1 LNNTFEE
8 LGLSQNL
15 LKALND
21 LNIVTPTDIQIK
33 AIPVLMQPRQN
44 FIGLAQTG
52 TGKTAAFGLPL
63 LEAIDPDVK
72 RVQALVL
79 APTRELGQQ
88 IAQQLASFSKYM
100 QKVGVLPVYG
110 GAAISNQIKDLK
122 RNPQIVIATPGRLID
137 LVDRRAIDL
146 SGVQFVVLDEA
157 DEMLNMGFKEDIDKI
172 LSYTDADKSTWL
184 FSATMPKEMKR
195 IVEKYMVNPVEVSVN
210 TEQKVNENIEHQY
223 AIVRGH
229 DKVEALKRFLDQAPD
244 AHGIVFC
251 RTKLGT
257 QSLADDLVKGKYPA
271 EALHGDMSQQQ
282 RDRVM
287 KRFKD
292 RQLKLLI
299 ATDVAARG
307 IDVNDLTHVIN
318 FMLPDDITNYTHRSG
333 RTARAGKKGISLSFV
348 SGGEVRKIY
357 DLERMLGVPFTKVA
371 VPGIKD
377 IKINRVKHWA
387 ENLVAT
393 EVKAIDPELMHIA
406 ATIIGDMTGEEMVQK
421 LIAIE
426 LGQMEAMGT
435 DRDLNEAAGSNSRGS
450 STGNSRERDR
460 DRGDRRKPAR
470 KEHEIRNDFGRKGE
484 FERKKGSR
492 KEDKFV
498 PETRSKGRERIG
510 TKSSGAMVRF
520 FINIGTVDA
529 VNKAD
534 VINFV
539 CEQGKFDRSAV
550 GEVTVHNKHSFFEL
564 EGGQAQKAS
573 TRFKNLYLNNRPLR
587 VNEDLIK

>member
-1 LNNTFEE
+1 MNNTFAE

-21 LNIVTPTDIQIK
+21 LNIVTPTDIQNK

-88 IAQQLASFSKYM
+88 IAQQLASFSNYM

-110 GAAISNQIKDLK
+110 GAAISNQIKDLRK
-122 RNPQIVIATPGRLID
+122 NPQIVIATPGRLID

-146 SGVQFVVLDEA
+146 SGVEFVVLDEA

-195 IVEKYMVNPVEVSVN
+195 IVDKYMVNPVEVSVN
-210 TEQKVNENIEHQY
+210 TEQRVNQNIDHQY

-271 EALHGDMSQQQ
+271 EALHGDMSQAQ

-287 KRFKD
+287 KRFKE

-357 DLERMLGVPFTKVA
+357 DLERMLGVSFTKVA
-371 VPGIKD
+371 VPSIND
-377 IKINRVKHWA
+377 IKINRVKQWA

-393 EVKAIDPELMHIA
+393 DVNNIDPALMEIA
-406 ATIIGDMTGEEMVQK
+406 ATVIGDMTGEELVQK

-426 LGQMEAMGT
+426 LSQMESNST
-435 DRDLNEAAGSNSRGS
+435 DRDLNDTASASGGRGR
-450 STGNSRERDR
+450 TRDR
-460 DRGDRRKPAR
+460 NRGDRRKGK
-470 KEHEIRNDFGRKGE
+470 KEHEMRNDFGRKQE
-484 FERKKGSR
+484 FERKKGS
-492 KEDKFV
+492 KKADKFSNDG
-498 PETRSKGRERIG
+498 RSKGRDRNYKG
-510 TKSSGAMVRF
+510 DGSKVRF
-520 FINIGTVDA
+520 FINVGSVDSI
-529 VNKAD
+529 NKSD
-534 VINFV
+534 LINFV
-539 CEQGKFDRSAV
+539 CEQGKFDRSAI
-550 GEVTVHNKHSFFEL
+550 GEVTVHNKHSFFEVD
-564 EGGQAQKAS
+564 GSQAHKAGKS
-573 TRFKNLYLNNRPLR
+573 FKNLYLNNRPLR

>member
-1 LNNTFEE
+1 MNNTFQE

-21 LNIVTPTDIQIK
+21 LNIVTPTDIQNK

-88 IAQQLASFSKYM
+88 IAAQLEAFSKYM
-100 QKVGVLPVYG
+100 QKVNVLAVYG
-110 GAAISNQIKDLK
+110 GAAISNQIKDLRK
-122 RNPQIVIATPGRLID
+122 GPQIVIATPGRLID
-137 LVDRRAIDL
+137 LVERRAIDL
-146 SGVQFVVLDEA
+146 SIVEFVVLDEA

-172 LSYTDADKSTWL
+172 LSFTADNNSTWL
-184 FSATMPKEMKR
+184 FSATMPKEIKN
-195 IVEKYMVNPVEVSVN
+195 IIAKYMINPVEVSVN
-210 TEQKVNENIEHQY
+210 SEQKVNQNIDHQF

-229 DKVEALKRFLDQAPD
+229 DKVEALKRFLDQSPD
-244 AHGIVFC
+244 MHGIVFC

-257 QSLADDLVKGKYPA
+257 QSLADDLMKSKYPA
-271 EALHGDMSQQQ
+271 EALHGDMSQAQ

-287 KRFKD
+287 KRFKE

-348 SGGEVRKIY
+348 SGGEVRKINQ
-357 DLERMLGVPFTKVA
+357 LEKMLGVGFTKVE
-371 VPGIKD
+371 VPSMKD
-377 IKINRVKHWA
+377 IKNNRVKQWA
-387 ENLVAT
+387 DNLLAADTSTVDPQLLAIVAD
-393 EVKAIDPELMHIA
+393 AL
-406 ATIIGDMTGEEMVQK
+406 GDITGEELVQK
-421 LIAIE
+421 LIAME
-426 LGQMEAMGT
+426 LSQMDNYGS
-435 DRDLNEAAGSNSRGS
+435 DRDLNEAASRDL
-450 STGNSRERDR
+450 RDR
-460 DRGDRRKPAR
+460 KRGR
-470 KEHEIRNDFGRKGE
+470 KEHEMRNDFGRKKE
-484 FERKKGSR
+484 FEKKKGKKKDR
-492 KEDKFV
+492 FENNDNR
-498 PETRSKGRERIG
+498 TKGRDRKG
-510 TKSSGAMVRF
+510 GRGGDGGMVRF
-520 FINIGTVDA
+520 FINVGHMDSVSKKDLID
-529 VNKAD
+529 
-534 VINFV
+534 FV

-564 EGGQAQKAS
+564 DGSHAQKAGKS
-573 TRFKNLYLNNRPLR
+573 FKNLYLNNRPLR
-587 VNEDLIK
+587 VNEDMIK